1 MLLKLTTY
9 IPAWKYTECDINLL
23 WFSICKAMTTNNP
36 AASVTTEE
44 CTVLLTQCWH
54 QTCMFLHNLS
64 SSMLIEHKLGPTNLL
79 EMLPSLGYLFFCIS
93 SASPS
98 YWWLPGFS
106 EHGFSERG
114 MRCLYTLAPGL
125 RLLSPGTLSYP
136 KQTPTQLCGIF
147 SGYPLQIHLPPF
159 SSQLC
164 AQKGWH
170 I

>member
-23 WFSICKAMTTNNP
+23 WFSICKALTTNNP

-64 SSMLIEHKLGPTNLL
+64 SSMLIEHKPGPTNLL
-79 EMLPSLGYLFFCIS
+79 EMLPPLGYLFFCIS

-106 EHGFSERG
+106 TAKELS
-114 MRCLYTLAPGL
+114 LNTLEWW
-125 RLLSPGTLSYP
+125 RTLSIISHTLNWTLGTTTH
-136 KQTPTQLCGIF
+136 KSSWILWAWHEV
-147 SGYPLQIHLPPF
+147 PL
-159 SSQLC
+159 
-164 AQKGWH
+164 H
-170 I
+170 ISPWA